1 MNITKEGFMKT
12 MRFIAAVMP
21 LLFAF
26 ASCDDKIKEPE
37 KQEPEVLAPEIQLA
51 STEIE
56 LESDGAAVNLAYM
69 VKNEIEGER
78 ISVSCDADWLEVNTE
93 KARIITLSASANET
107 GAMREAEVVISY
119 KNAESVAIDVTQSFF
134 INPLKIEL
142 SGVTATGVTFS
153 VTTSDAELTW
163 IPMVTYKESF
173 EYWDTPDELFESDI
187 EYFKYLADIND
198 QTLQEFLETMV
209 ARGSMEDVYLD
220 GLQPSTDYVLYAYG
234 VTTDGRR
241 TTDIVSEMFRT
252 EDPYEGDITFTF
264 EVEENDYVLE
274 YSIIPSH
281 TGVPY
286 YYGIVTEAQLDQ
298 WKAKYGTDIRT
309 AIQKGDID
317 PSIQELMDYGM
328 ISGPSGYF
336 EVFGESDIVDWGYY
350 EVAANTKYILFAAR
364 WNEDCVLTGPVST
377 YEHTSATI
385 ESSDNQITLE
395 VSNVTQSSADATA
408 TVTND
413 DPYVIIPVRT
423 SEIEG
428 LTDEEVFAYLL
439 AGYDYIMSEY
449 TFTGNKSRTYSRMRP
464 DNDYTFF
471 AFGYKAGT
479 MTTDMKRVQI
489 KTLPAGDPADCTFG
503 FHVEPD
509 VDNAWVEITPSDKG
523 QYYHWFVCPSYY
535 TVDDAKSYIRMIME
549 QVYEG
554 DIASYASWE
563 LTLGDAA
570 TTVWDLYSE
579 TEYKVCAIIVDYDSG
594 EFLSEMFFSEPFV
607 TPAKTYAAITFD
619 MDFGPYYDLGEL
631 VKAGQTQF
639 EPLLKEGNALMP
651 IKVKTIGECSAFYYD
666 IYANDLSDEEMYTDE
681 TFYAALEGGG
691 CPYESSIFV
700 VQYDKPMTLA
710 AVAYDYEGNPTKIY
724 REVLRFTQDGASPVS
739 EFIAQ
744 QGKASSKA
752 VCARKDC
759 SSLVI
764 PVGTKRHD
772 ESRIS
777 AIEMQQRQEAA
788 KAMVEEIRKDRMLKE
803 FSDAKLRKSKMI
815 AR

>member
-1 MNITKEGFMKT
+1 MKT
-12 MRFIAAVMP
+12 IRFIAAVLP
-21 LLFAF
+21 LSFML
-26 ASCDDKIKEPE
+26 ASCHEEP
-37 KQEPEVLAPEIQLA
+37 QPVEPEVLVPEIQLGN
-51 STEIE
+51 TEAV
-56 LESDGAAVNLAYM
+56 LPSDGAPVNVAYL

-107 GAMREAEVVISY
+107 GAVRETEVVISY
-119 KNAESVAIDVTQSFF
+119 KDAESVAIDVTQDFF
-134 INPLKIEL
+134 INPLTIEL

-153 VTTSDAELTW
+153 VTTTDVEMTW

-173 EYWDTPDELFESDI
+173 EYWDTADELFDSDI

-198 QTLQEFLETMV
+198 QTLQEFLESMV
-209 ARGSMEDVYLD
+209 ATGSLQDVYLD

-241 TTDIVSEMFRT
+241 TTDIVSEPFRT
-252 EDPYEGDITFTF
+252 DDPYEGDITFTF
-264 EVEENDYVLE
+264 EVTENDYVLE

-298 WKAKYGTDIRT
+298 WKAKYGNNIRT
-309 AIQKGDID
+309 AIQKGEID

-336 EVFGESDIVDWGYY
+336 DVFGESDVVDWGYY

-364 WNEDCVLTGPVST
+364 WDENCILTGPVST
-377 YEHTSATI
+377 YEHTSAAI

-395 VSNVTQSSADATA
+395 ISNVTQSSADATA

-423 SEIEG
+423 SEVEG
-428 LTDEEVFAYLL
+428 LTDDEVFAYLV

-449 TFTGNKSRTYSRMRP
+449 TFTGNKTRTYSRMRP

-489 KTLPAGDPADCTFG
+489 KTLPAGDPADCTFA

-509 VDNAWVEITPSDKG
+509 VDNAWVEVTPSDKG
-523 QYYHWFVCPSYY
+523 QFYHWFVCPSYY
-535 TVDDAKSYIRMIME
+535 TEDDAKSYIRMIME

-554 DIASYASWE
+554 DIPSYASWE

-570 TTVWDLYSE
+570 TTVWDLYPE

-594 EFLSEMFFSEPFV
+594 EFLSEIFFSEPFV

-651 IKVKTIGECSAFYYD
+651 ITVKTIGECSAFYYD

-700 VQYDKPMTLA
+700 VQYDTPMTLA

-724 REVLRFTQDGASPVS
+724 REVLMFTQDGASPVS
-739 EFIAQ
+739 DFIAQ
-744 QGKASSKA
+744 QGKSASKA

-759 SSLVI
+759 SSLEI
-764 PVGTKRHD
+764 PVASKGHEGTRLNGM
-772 ESRIS
+772 ET
-777 AIEMQQRQEAA
+777 QQKQQAA
-788 KAMVEEIRKDRMLKE
+788 RAMVDELRKDRLQKE
-803 FSDAKLRKSKMI
+803 YFDAKMRKSKMI

>member
-1 MNITKEGFMKT
+1 MRT
-12 MRFIAAVMP
+12 MRLLVAVLP

-26 ASCDDKIKEPE
+26 TSCEEVKEPV
-37 KQEPEVLAPEIQLA
+37 QDEPEVIIPEIQLGD
-51 STEIE
+51 TEVTID
-56 LESDGAAVNLAYM
+56 SDGASVNVAYL
-69 VKNEIEGER
+69 VKNEIEGEKV
-78 ISVSCDADWLEVNTE
+78 SVLCDADWLDVNTD
-93 KARIITLSASANET
+93 KPRIITISASANET
-107 GAMREAEVVISY
+107 GAVRKAEVIINY
-119 KNAESVAIDVTQSFF
+119 KDAESVVLNVAQSFF

-187 EYFKYLADIND
+187 EYFKYLADINE
-198 QTLQEFLETMV
+198 QTLQEFLESMV
-209 ARGSMEDVYLD
+209 AVGSLEGVYLD

-241 TTDIVSEMFRT
+241 TTDIVSEPFRT
-252 EDPYEGDITFTF
+252 DDPYEGDITFTF
-264 EVEENDYVLE
+264 EVEENDYILE

-286 YYGIVTEAQLDQ
+286 YYGIVTQLQLDQ
-298 WKAKYGTDIRT
+298 WKAMYGNDIRT
-309 AIQKGDID
+309 AIQKGEID
-317 PSIQELMDYGM
+317 PSIEELVKYGM

-336 EVFGESDIVDWGYY
+336 DVFGESDVVDWGYY
-350 EVAANTKYILFAAR
+350 EVTADTKYVLFAAR
-364 WNEDCVLTGPVST
+364 WNEDCILTGPVST
-377 YEHTSATI
+377 YVHTSATV

-395 VSNVTQSSADATA
+395 ISNVTQSSADATA

-423 SEIEG
+423 SEVEG
-428 LTDEEVFAYLL
+428 LTDDEVFAYLV

-449 TFTGNKSRTYSRMRP
+449 TFTGNKTRTYSRMRP

-489 KTLPAGDPADCTFG
+489 KTLPAGDPADCTFA

-509 VDNAWVEITPSDKG
+509 VDNAWVEVTPSDKG
-523 QYYHWFVCPSYY
+523 QFYHWFVCPSYY
-535 TVDDAKSYIRMIME
+535 TEDDAKSYIRMIME

-570 TTVWDLYSE
+570 TTVWDLYPE
-579 TEYKVCAIIVDYDSG
+579 TEYKVSAIIVDYDSG

-639 EPLLKEGNALMP
+639 EPLLEQGNALMP

-700 VQYDKPMTLA
+700 VQYDKPMTLT

-744 QGKASSKA
+744 QSKSSSMA
-752 VCARKDC
+752 VCTRKDC

-764 PVGTKRHD
+764 PVGTKKHD

-777 AIEMQQRQEAA
+777 AIEMQQKQQAA
-788 KAMVEEIRKDRMLKE
+788 RVMVEELRKDRLQKE
-803 FSDAKLRKSKMI
+803 FFDAKMRKSKMI

>member
-1 MNITKEGFMKT
+1 MKT
-12 MRFIAAVMP
+12 IRFIAAVLP
-21 LLFAF
+21 LSFML
-26 ASCDDKIKEPE
+26 ASCHEEP
-37 KQEPEVLAPEIQLA
+37 QPVEPEVLVPEIQLGN
-51 STEIE
+51 TEAV
-56 LESDGAAVNLAYM
+56 LPSDGAPVNVAYL

-107 GAMREAEVVISY
+107 GAVRETEVVISY
-119 KNAESVAIDVTQSFF
+119 KDAEPVAIDVTQDFF
-134 INPLKIEL
+134 INPLTIEL

-153 VTTSDAELTW
+153 VTTTDVEMTW

-173 EYWDTPDELFESDI
+173 EYWDTADELFDSDI

-198 QTLQEFLETMV
+198 QTLQEFLESMV
-209 ARGSMEDVYLD
+209 ATGSLQDVYLD

-241 TTDIVSEMFRT
+241 TTDIVSESFRT
-252 EDPYEGDITFTF
+252 DDPYEGDITFTF
-264 EVEENDYVLE
+264 EVTENDYVLE

-298 WKAKYGTDIRT
+298 WKAKYGNNIRT
-309 AIQKGDID
+309 AIQKGEID

-336 EVFGESDIVDWGYY
+336 DVFGESDVVDWGYY

-364 WNEDCVLTGPVST
+364 WDENCILTGPVST
-377 YEHTSATI
+377 YEHTSAAI

-395 VSNVTQSSADATA
+395 ISNVTQSSADATA

-423 SEIEG
+423 SEVEG
-428 LTDEEVFAYLL
+428 LTDDEVFAYLVD
-439 AGYDYIMSEY
+439 GYDYIMSEY
-449 TFTGNKSRTYSRMRP
+449 TFTGNKTRTYSRMRP

-489 KTLPAGDPADCTFG
+489 RTLPAGDPAACTFA

-509 VDNAWVEITPSDKG
+509 VDNAWVEVTPSDKG
-523 QYYHWFVCPSYY
+523 QFYHWFVCPSYY
-535 TVDDAKSYIRMIME
+535 TVEDAKNYIRMIME

-554 DIASYASWE
+554 DIPSYASWE

-570 TTVWDLYSE
+570 TTVWDLYPE

-607 TPAKTYAAITFD
+607 TQAKTYAAITFD

-700 VQYDKPMTLA
+700 VQYDTPMTLA
-710 AVAYDYEGNPTKIY
+710 ALAYDYEGNPTKIY
-724 REVLRFTQDGASPVS
+724 REVLMFTQDGASPVS
-739 EFIAQ
+739 DFIAQ
-744 QGKASSKA
+744 QGKSASKA
-752 VCARKDC
+752 VCASKDC
-759 SSLVI
+759 SSLEI
-764 PVGTKRHD
+764 PVASKGHEGTRLNGM
-772 ESRIS
+772 
-777 AIEMQQRQEAA
+777 EMQQKQQAA
-788 KAMVEEIRKDRMLKE
+788 RAMVDELRKDRLQKE
-803 FSDAKLRKSKMI
+803 YFDAKMRKSKMI

>member
-1 MNITKEGFMKT
+1 MKSL
-12 MRFIAAVMP
+12 RFYAAALS
-21 LLFAF
+21 LLFTF
-26 ASCDDKIKEPE
+26 ASCEEEPQ
-37 KQEPEVLAPEIQLA
+37 KVEPEVKTPEIRVGKTSVDLD
-51 STEIE
+51 
-56 LESDGAAVNLAYM
+56 SDGAAVNVAY
-69 VKNEIEGER
+69 VIENEIEGEK
-78 ISVSCDADWLEVNTE
+78 ISVSCAEEWLDVNTE
-93 KARIITLSASANET
+93 KARIITFSAMTNET
-107 GAMREAEVVISY
+107 GAVREAEVVVSY
-119 KNAESVAIDVTQSFF
+119 KDAEDVVIEVSQDFF
-134 INPLKIEL
+134 INPLKIAL

-153 VTTSDAELTW
+153 VTTSDSDLTW
-163 IPMVTYKESF
+163 IPMVTYKEGF

-241 TTDIVSEMFRT
+241 TTDIVSEAFRT
-252 EDPYEGDITFTF
+252 EDPYEGDITFEF
-264 EVEENDYVLE
+264 EVKEEDYVLE
-274 YSIIPSH
+274 YSITPSH

-286 YYGIVTEAQLDQ
+286 YYGIVTQLQLDQ
-298 WKAKYGTDIRT
+298 WKAKYGNDIRT
-309 AIQKGDID
+309 AIQKGEID
-317 PSIQELMDYGM
+317 PSIEELVKYGM

-336 EVFGESDIVDWGYY
+336 EVFGESDVVDWGYY
-350 EVAANTKYILFAAR
+350 EATADTKYVLFAAR
-364 WNEDCVLTGPVST
+364 WNEDCILTGPVST
-377 YEHTSATI
+377 YEHTTAPVA
-385 ESSDNQITLE
+385 SSENQITLE
-395 VSNVTQSSADATA
+395 ITNVTQSSADATA

-423 SEIEG
+423 SEVEG
-428 LTDEEVFAYLL
+428 LTDDEVFAYLV

-563 LTLGDAA
+563 LTLGDVA
-570 TTVWDLYSE
+570 TTVWDLYPE
-579 TEYKVCAIIVDYDSG
+579 TEYKVSAIIVDYDSG
-594 EFLSEMFFSEPFV
+594 EFLSEMFFSEPFM

-744 QGKASSKA
+744 QSKSSSKA
-752 VCARKDC
+752 ICAREDC
-759 SSLVI
+759 SCLVI
-764 PVGTKRHD
+764 PVASKRQ
-772 ESRIS
+772 EGSRLNE
-777 AIEMQQRQEAA
+777 IEMQQKQQAA
-788 KAMVEEIRKDRMLKE
+788 RAMVEELRKDRLQKE
-803 FSDAKLRKSKMI
+803 FFDAKMRRYKMI
-815 AR
+815 AKSYETNL

>member
-1 MNITKEGFMKT
+1 MKSL
-12 MRFIAAVMP
+12 RFYAAALS
-21 LLFAF
+21 LLFTF
-26 ASCDDKIKEPE
+26 ASCEEEPQ
-37 KQEPEVLAPEIQLA
+37 KVEPEVKTPEIRVGKTSVDLD
-51 STEIE
+51 
-56 LESDGAAVNLAYM
+56 SDGAAVNVAY
-69 VKNEIEGER
+69 VIENEIEGEK
-78 ISVSCDADWLEVNTE
+78 ISVSCAEEWLEVNTE
-93 KARIITLSASANET
+93 KARIITFSAMTNET
-107 GAMREAEVVISY
+107 GAVREAEVVVSY
-119 KNAESVAIDVTQSFF
+119 KDAEDVVIEVSQDFF
-134 INPLKIEL
+134 INPLKIAL

-153 VTTSDAELTW
+153 VTTSDTDLTW
-163 IPMVTYKESF
+163 IPMVTYKEGF

-241 TTDIVSEMFRT
+241 TTDIVSEAFRT
-252 EDPYEGDITFTF
+252 EDPYEGDITFEF
-264 EVEENDYVLE
+264 EVKEEDYVLE
-274 YSIIPSH
+274 YSITPSH

-286 YYGIVTEAQLDQ
+286 YYGIVTQLQLDQ
-298 WKAKYGTDIRT
+298 WKAKYGNDIRT
-309 AIQKGDID
+309 AIQKGEID
-317 PSIQELMDYGM
+317 PSIEELVKYGM

-336 EVFGESDIVDWGYY
+336 EVFGESDVVDWGYY
-350 EVAANTKYILFAAR
+350 EATADTKYVLFAAR
-364 WNEDCVLTGPVST
+364 WNEDCILTGPVST
-377 YEHTSATI
+377 YEHTTAPVA
-385 ESSDNQITLE
+385 SSENQITLE
-395 VSNVTQSSADATA
+395 ISNVTQSSADATA

-423 SEIEG
+423 SEVEG
-428 LTDEEVFAYLL
+428 LTDDEVFAYLV

-449 TFTGNKSRTYSRMRP
+449 TFTGNKTRTYSRMRP

-489 KTLPAGDPADCTFG
+489 KTLPAGDPADCTFA

-509 VDNAWVEITPSDKG
+509 VDNAWVEVTPSDKG
-523 QYYHWFVCPSYY
+523 QFYHWFVCPSYY
-535 TVDDAKSYIRMIME
+535 TEDDAKSYIRMIME

-554 DIASYASWE
+554 DMPSYASWE

-570 TTVWDLYSE
+570 TTVWDLYPE
-579 TEYKVCAIIVDYDSG
+579 TEYKVSAIIVDYDSG

-639 EPLLKEGNALMP
+639 EPLLEEGNALMP

-744 QGKASSKA
+744 QSKSSSKA
-752 VCARKDC
+752 ICAREDC
-759 SSLVI
+759 SCLVI
-764 PVGTKRHD
+764 PVASKRQ
-772 ESRIS
+772 EGSRLNE
-777 AIEMQQRQEAA
+777 IEMQQKQQAA
-788 KAMVEEIRKDRMLKE
+788 RAMVEELRKDRLQKE
-803 FSDAKLRKSKMI
+803 FFDAKMRRYKMI
-815 AR
+815 AKSYETNL

>member
-1 MNITKEGFMKT
+1 MKSL
-12 MRFIAAVMP
+12 RFYAAALS
-21 LLFAF
+21 LLFTF
-26 ASCDDKIKEPE
+26 ASCEEEPQ
-37 KQEPEVLAPEIQLA
+37 KVEPEVKTPEIRVGKTSVDLD
-51 STEIE
+51 
-56 LESDGAAVNLAYM
+56 SDGAAVNVAY
-69 VKNEIEGER
+69 VIENEIEGEK
-78 ISVSCDADWLEVNTE
+78 ISVSCAEEWLEVNTE
-93 KARIITLSASANET
+93 KARIITFSAMTNET
-107 GAMREAEVVISY
+107 GAVREAEVVVSY
-119 KNAESVAIDVTQSFF
+119 KDAEDVVIEVSQDFF
-134 INPLKIEL
+134 INPLKIAL

-153 VTTSDAELTW
+153 VTTSDTDLTW
-163 IPMVTYKESF
+163 IPMVTYKEGF

-241 TTDIVSEMFRT
+241 TTDIVSEAFRT
-252 EDPYEGDITFTF
+252 EDPYEGDITFEF
-264 EVEENDYVLE
+264 EVKEEDYVLE
-274 YSIIPSH
+274 YSITPSH

-286 YYGIVTEAQLDQ
+286 YYGIVTQLQLDQ
-298 WKAKYGTDIRT
+298 WKAKYGNDIRT
-309 AIQKGDID
+309 AIQKGEID
-317 PSIQELMDYGM
+317 PSIEELVKYGM

-336 EVFGESDIVDWGYY
+336 EVFGESDVVDWGYY
-350 EVAANTKYILFAAR
+350 EATADTKYVLFAAR
-364 WNEDCVLTGPVST
+364 WNEDCILTGPVST
-377 YEHTSATI
+377 YEHTTAPVA
-385 ESSDNQITLE
+385 SSENQITLE
-395 VSNVTQSSADATA
+395 ISNVTQSSADATA

-423 SEIEG
+423 SEVEG
-428 LTDEEVFAYLL
+428 LTDDEVFAYLV

-489 KTLPAGDPADCTFG
+489 KTLQAGDPADCTFG

-570 TTVWDLYSE
+570 TTVWDLYPE
-579 TEYKVCAIIVDYDSG
+579 TEYKVSAIIVEYDSG
-594 EFLSEMFFSEPFV
+594 EFLSEMFFSEPFM

-639 EPLLKEGNALMP
+639 EPLLEEGNALMP

-744 QGKASSKA
+744 QSKSSSKA
-752 VCARKDC
+752 ICAREDC
-759 SSLVI
+759 SCLVI
-764 PVGTKRHD
+764 PVASKRQ
-772 ESRIS
+772 EGSRLNE
-777 AIEMQQRQEAA
+777 IEMQQKQQAA
-788 KAMVEEIRKDRMLKE
+788 RAMVEELRKDRLQKE
-803 FSDAKLRKSKMI
+803 FFDAKMRRYKMI
-815 AR
+815 AKSYETNL

>member
-1 MNITKEGFMKT
+1 
-12 MRFIAAVMP
+12 MRYIAAVLQ
-21 LLFAF
+21 LLLVFA
-26 ASCDDKIKEPE
+26 ACQEKPEPE
-37 KQEPEVLAPEIQLA
+37 AEAPVIRLKATEVTLD
-51 STEIE
+51 
-56 LESDGAAVNLAYM
+56 SDGASENIAY
-69 VKNEIEGER
+69 VIENEIEGEK
-78 ISVSCDADWLEVNTE
+78 ISVTCEAEWLEVNTD
-93 KARIITLSASANET
+93 KARIITLSAQTNET
-107 GAMREAEVVISY
+107 GEVRKTEVVLSY
-119 KNAESVAIDVTQSFF
+119 RDADDVVVEVSQDFF
-134 INPLKIEL
+134 VNPLKISL

-153 VTTSDAELTW
+153 VTTSEPDLTW
-163 IPMVTYKESF
+163 IPMVTYKEGF
-173 EYWDTPDELFESDI
+173 EYYETPDELFASDI

-198 QTLQEFLETMV
+198 QTLSEFLETMV
-209 ARGSMEDVYLD
+209 ASGSMEDVYLD

-241 TTDIVSEMFRT
+241 TTDIVSEPFRT
-252 EDPYEGDITFTF
+252 DDPYEGDITFTF
-264 EVEENDYVLE
+264 EVTENDYVLE

-286 YYGIVTEAQLDQ
+286 YYGIVTEEQLDQ
-298 WKAKYGTDIRT
+298 WKAQYGNNIRT
-309 AIQKGDID
+309 AIQKGEID

-336 EVFGESDIVDWGYY
+336 DVFGESDIVDWGYY
-350 EVAANTKYILFAAR
+350 EATADTKYILFAAR
-364 WNEDCVLTGPVST
+364 WDENCILADPVST
-377 YEHTSATI
+377 YEHTTAAVAG
-385 ESSDNQITLE
+385 SDNHITLE
-395 VSNVTQSSADATA
+395 VTNITQSSADAVV

-413 DPYVIIPVRT
+413 DPYVVIPVRT
-423 SEIEG
+423 AEVEG
-428 LTDEEVFAYLL
+428 MTDDEVFAYLV

-449 TFTGNKSRTYSRMRP
+449 TFTGNKTRTYSRMRP

-489 KTLPAGDPADCTFG
+489 KTLPAGDPADCTFA

-509 VDNAWVEITPSDKG
+509 VDNAWVEVTPSDKG
-523 QYYHWFVCPSYY
+523 QFYHWFVCPSYY
-535 TVDDAKSYIRMIME
+535 TEDDAKSYIRMIIE

-554 DIASYASWE
+554 DMPSYASWE

-570 TTVWDLYSE
+570 TTVWDLYPE

-639 EPLLKEGNALMP
+639 EPLLEQGNALMP
-651 IKVKTIGECSAFYYD
+651 ITVKPIGKCSAFYYD

-700 VQYDKPMTLA
+700 VQYDKPMTLTA
-710 AVAYDYEGNPTKIY
+710 LAYDYEGNPTKIY

-744 QGKASSKA
+744 QSKSSSMA

-764 PVGTKRHD
+764 PVGTKKHD
-772 ESRIS
+772 ESHIS
-777 AIEMQQRQEAA
+777 AIEMQQKQQSARM
-788 KAMVEEIRKDRMLKE
+788 MVDELRKDRLQKE
-803 FSDAKLRKSKMI
+803 FFDAKMRRYKMI
-815 AR
+815 AKSYETNL

>member
-1 MNITKEGFMKT
+1 MKSL
-12 MRFIAAVMP
+12 RFYAAALS
-21 LLFAF
+21 LLFTF
-26 ASCDDKIKEPE
+26 VSCEEEPQKI
-37 KQEPEVLAPEIQLA
+37 EPEVKTPEIRVGEA
-51 STEIE
+51 SVS
-56 LESDGAAVNLAYM
+56 LDSDGAAVNVAY
-69 VKNEIEGER
+69 VIENEIEGEK
-78 ISVSCDADWLEVNTE
+78 ISVSCAEEWLDVNTE
-93 KARIITLSASANET
+93 KARIITFSAMTNET
-107 GAMREAEVVISY
+107 GAVREAEVVVSY
-119 KNAESVAIDVTQSFF
+119 KDAEDVVIEVSQDFF
-134 INPLKIEL
+134 INPLKIAL

-153 VTTSDAELTW
+153 VTTSEPDLTW
-163 IPMVTYKESF
+163 IPMVTYKEGF

-241 TTDIVSEMFRT
+241 TTDIVSEAFRT
-252 EDPYEGDITFTF
+252 EDPYEGDITFEF
-264 EVEENDYVLE
+264 EVKEEDYVLE
-274 YSIIPSH
+274 YSITPSH

-286 YYGIVTEAQLDQ
+286 YYGIVTQLQLDQ
-298 WKAKYGTDIRT
+298 WKAKYGNDIRT
-309 AIQKGDID
+309 AIQKGEID
-317 PSIQELMDYGM
+317 PSIEELVKYGM

-336 EVFGESDIVDWGYY
+336 DVFGESDVVDWGYY
-350 EVAANTKYILFAAR
+350 EATADTKYVLFAAR
-364 WNEDCVLTGPVST
+364 WNEDCILTGPVST
-377 YEHTSATI
+377 YEHTTAPVA
-385 ESSDNQITLE
+385 SSENQITLE
-395 VSNVTQSSADATA
+395 ISNVTQSSADATA

-423 SEIEG
+423 SEVEG
-428 LTDEEVFAYLL
+428 LTDDEVFAYLV

-563 LTLGDAA
+563 LSLGDAA
-570 TTVWDLYSE
+570 TTVWDLYPE
-579 TEYKVCAIIVDYDSG
+579 TEYKVSAIIVDYDSG
-594 EFLSEMFFSEPFV
+594 EFLSEMFFSEPFM

-744 QGKASSKA
+744 QSKSSSKA
-752 VCARKDC
+752 ICAREDC
-759 SSLVI
+759 SCLVI
-764 PVGTKRHD
+764 PVASKRQ
-772 ESRIS
+772 EGSRLNE
-777 AIEMQQRQEAA
+777 IEMQQKQQAA
-788 KAMVEEIRKDRMLKE
+788 RAMVEELRKDRLQKE
-803 FSDAKLRKSKMI
+803 FFDAKMRRYKMI
-815 AR
+815 AKSYETNL